1 MTQTALLLL
10 ALAPAAAV
18 QPAAAEPA
26 AGQAILPQA
35 ATPPSQQ
42 DAATV
47 VLPDVEVTAARRGVA
62 LGGQEPIV
70 SYDTAQIQAFGAT
83 NIGELVTLLEA
94 QTRSARGG
102 SPVFLVNGRRISGF
116 REIRGI
122 PPEAID
128 RFDILPEET
137 ALSYGYSAN
146 QRVVNIVLKADF
158 KSLTASVNV
167 SRPEQGGRTTTAS
180 ENNVLRIAGSDRWSL
195 DINGT
200 TSNTL
205 FETERNIDRTTSGVL
220 FDGRGNVTGL
230 KGVPRAG
237 QVDPANT
244 GIDPALSVLAGST
257 VYMAGV
263 PASGE
268 SGAPSLSD
276 FVSTAGVASAGDLNA
291 YRTLLPQT
299 DQASIAGTYKHDLN
313 DKVGLTLS
321 GSIED
326 ASSFSYLGLPGVTL
340 TLPSANPFSPFGD
353 DVLLYRYVDRPDA
366 LTRQT
371 DTRTI
376 GLGTVFD
383 GYLGDWRWTAT
394 GDYNRVVTDTS
405 TGRGLDATALQ
416 AAVTSNDPSVNPFGD
431 IGGRVSE
438 RARDTARST
447 AQTATGELVLNGRPF
462 ELPAGEVTSTFK
474 VGAGYQSLDSESVRG
489 GVAVD
494 RSQSRNS
501 GSVQANFDLPISNVE
516 RGVLPRIGDLSAN
529 LNLAYQDLSDFGG
542 VSSIGAGLNWS
553 PVERLS
559 LSANYSDEGKAPTVQ
574 QLNDPTVA
582 TPNTPVFDFNTNR
595 TVEITQITGGDPNL
609 KAEDRRILKLGV
621 NWQPVSDKDLR
632 LNLAYTRTEA
642 DNEIASFPAI
652 TPDLEAALPDRFVRD
667 ADGDLLSIDARPLN
681 FFKREQQDVQW
692 GFNFSRPFGKPD
704 PSMAGRG
711 PGGPPGGPGMMG
723 PGPGG
728 PRGPGGPPG
737 RMRGARGPGM
747 QPGQGMFNL
756 SLTHTWRVQDEVTI
770 RDGLAPLDLLNGDS
784 ISGSGG
790 QSRHEVQLQTGLFK
804 NGLGAF
810 VNANWRSGTTVKGDA
825 LGSPDLDFSGRT
837 TVNLFAFADLTQRKA
852 WVERFPILK
861 GARIGFGVQNIF
873 DDRISV
879 TSSDGATPINYQSD
893 YLDPQG
899 RVFRINLRKILF

>member
-18 QPAAAEPA
+18 QPAAEPTPVQSTA
-26 AGQAILPQA
+26 SPQ
-35 ATPPSQQ
+35 SQQ
-42 DAATV
+42 DTPTV

-122 PPEAID
+122 PPEAIE

-167 SRPEQGGRTTTAS
+167 SRPEQGGRTTTTS
-180 ENNVLRIAGSDRWSL
+180 ENNVLRIAGADRWSL

-200 TSNTL
+200 TANTL
-205 FETERNIDRTTSGVL
+205 FETERDIDRANAGAL
-220 FDGRGNVTGL
+220 FDLRGNIGGL
-230 KGVPRAG
+230 NGG
-237 QVDPANT
+237 Q
-244 GIDPALSVLAGST
+244 IDPALSALAGSS
-257 VYMAGV
+257 VVVAGV
-263 PASGE
+263 PAAAAG
-268 SGAPSLSD
+268 GATTLSD
-276 FVSTAGVASAGDLNA
+276 FLSTAGVANTGDLNA
-291 YRTLLPQT
+291 YRTLSPQT

-313 DKVGLTLS
+313 DKVGMTLS

-340 TLPSANPFSPFGD
+340 TLPDANPFSPFGD

-383 GYLGDWRWTAT
+383 GYVGDWRWTAT
-394 GDYNRVVTDTS
+394 GDYSRVRTDTS

-416 AAVTSNDPSVNPFGD
+416 AAITANDPSVNPFAD
-431 IGGRVSE
+431 IDGRVTE
-438 RARDTARST
+438 RARDTAHST
-447 AQTATGELVLNGRPF
+447 AQTLSAELVLNGRPF
-462 ELPAGEVTSTFK
+462 ELPAGEATSTFK
-474 VGAGYQSLDSESVRG
+474 VGAGRQSLDSESVRS
-489 GVAVD
+489 GVSTD
-494 RSQSRNS
+494 RSQSRDQ
-501 GSVQANFDLPISNVE
+501 GSVQANFDLPISSVE
-516 RGVLPRIGDLSAN
+516 RGVLPKIGDLSAN
-529 LNLAYQDLSDFGG
+529 LNLAYQELSDFGG
-542 VSSIGAGLNWS
+542 VSTVGAGLNWS
-553 PVERLS
+553 PVQRLA

-582 TPNTPVFDFNTNR
+582 TPNTPVFDFNTGQ

-621 NWQPVSDKDLR
+621 NWQPVSDKDFR

-692 GFNFSRPFGKPD
+692 GFNFSRPFGQ
-704 PSMAGRG
+704 PSAPAAASG
-711 PGGPPGGPGMMG
+711 PGGRPGGGVMMMG

-728 PRGPGGPPG
+728 PGGPGG
-737 RMRGARGPGM
+737 RLRGSRGPGM

-770 RDGLAPLDLLNGDS
+770 RDGLAPLDLLDGDS

-790 QSRHEVQLQTGLFK
+790 QSRHEVQLQTGLFR

-810 VNANWRSGTTVKGDA
+810 VNANWRSGTTVNGDA
-825 LGSPDLDFSGRT
+825 VDSPDLDFSGRT
-837 TVNLFAFADLTQRKA
+837 TVNIFAFADLTQRA
-852 WVERFPILK
+852 SWVERFPILK
-861 GARIGFGVQNIF
+861 GARIGFGIQNIF

-879 TSSDGATPINYQSD
+879 TSSDGSTPVNYQSD

>member
-10 ALAPAAAV
+10 ALAPSAAAV
-18 QPAAAEPA
+18 EPA
-26 AGQAILPQA
+26 QPQV
-35 ATPPSQQ
+35 QQ
-42 DAATV
+42 EEPTV

-70 SYDTAQIQAFGAT
+70 SYDSAQIQAFGAT

-128 RFDILPEET
+128 RFDVLPEET

-180 ENNVLRIAGSDRWSL
+180 ENNVLRIAGADRWSL

-200 TSNTL
+200 TANTL
-205 FETERNIDRTTSGVL
+205 FETERNIDRS
-220 FDGRGNVTGL
+220 
-230 KGVPRAG
+230 
-237 QVDPANT
+237 
-244 GIDPALSVLAGST
+244 
-257 VYMAGV
+257 
-263 PASGE
+263 E
-268 SGAPSLSD
+268 
-276 FVSTAGVASAGDLNA
+276 TAGGDSELANA
-291 YRTLLPQT
+291 YRTLLPKT
-299 DQASIAGTYKHDLN
+299 AQASVAGTYKHDLN
-313 DKVGLTLS
+313 DKVGMTLS
-321 GSIED
+321 GSLD
-326 ASSFSYLGLPGVTL
+326 DSSSFSYLGLPGVSLNVPGT
-340 TLPSANPFSPFGD
+340 SPFSPSGAD
-353 DVLLYRYVDRPDA
+353 AVLFRYLNLPGA
-366 LTRQT
+366 LTRET
-371 DTRTI
+371 DTRTAE
-376 GLGTVFD
+376 LGTVFD
-383 GYLGDWRWTAT
+383 GYVGDWRWTAT
-394 GDYNRVVTDTS
+394 GGYTRVETDTS
-405 TGRGLDATALQ
+405 TGRGVNSDALQ
-416 AAVTSNDPSVNPFGD
+416 AAVTAGDLSVNPFGD
-431 IGGRVSE
+431 LEGRVTE
-438 RARDTARST
+438 RARDTANSV
-447 AQTATGELVLNGRPF
+447 AQTATAELVLNGRPY
-462 ELPAGEVTSTFK
+462 ELPAGDITSTFK
-474 VGAGYQSLDSESVRG
+474 VGAGYQSLDSESLRS

-501 GSVQANFDLPISNVE
+501 GSVQANFDLPIANVE
-516 RGVLPRIGDLSAN
+516 RGILPRIGDLSAN
-529 LNLAYQDLSDFGG
+529 LNLAYQELSDFGG
-542 VSSIGAGLNWS
+542 VSSVGAGLNWS

-574 QLNDPTVA
+574 QLNDPTVS
-582 TPNTPVFDFNTNR
+582 TPNTPVFDFRNNQ

-609 KAEDRRILKLGV
+609 KAEDRRILKLGM
-621 NWQPVSDKDLR
+621 NWQPLSAQDFR

-642 DNEIASFPAI
+642 DDEISSFPTI
-652 TPDLEAALPDRFVRD
+652 TPALEAALPDRFVRD
-667 ADGDLLSIDARPLN
+667 GDGNLLSIDARPLN

-692 GFNFSRPFGKPD
+692 GFNFSRPFGKPS
-704 PSMAGRG
+704 PAAAGQRPGGGRPGGGMMMGGG
-711 PGGPPGGPGMMG
+711 PGGPGGPG
-723 PGPGG
+723 GG
-728 PRGPGGPPG
+728 G
-737 RMRGARGPGM
+737 RMRGGRGQGM

-756 SLTHTWRVQDEVTI
+756 SLTHTWRVQDEVVI
-770 RDGLAPLDLLNGDS
+770 REGLEPLDLLDGDS

-810 VNANWRSGTTVKGDA
+810 VNANWRAGTTVNGDA

-837 TVNLFAFADLTQRKA
+837 TVNLFAFADLTQRTS

-861 GARIGFGVQNIF
+861 GTRIGFGVQNIF
-873 DDRISV
+873 DDRVSV
-879 TSSDGATPINYQSD
+879 TSSDGATPVNYQRD